1 MDYFNK
7 GAYSGHFAVHIL
19 MKVVVTGFFQK
30 TAITS
35 GLKQIGKLLALSVIQ
50 TNLTMNSKSRT
61 IGQQDN
67 SCAKMPSLSFE
78 NDGSI
83 FSKIRIS
90 QVKTMGRNLEF

>member
-19 MKVVVTGFFQK
+19 MEVVVIGFFQK
-30 TAITS
+30 RAITS

-61 IGQQDN
+61 IGHQDN
-67 SCAKMPSLSFE
+67 SCVKMPSLSFE

-83 FSKIRIS
+83 LPKILIS